1 MVARSYLS
9 HDIPVLGP
17 IGVAVT
23 GISTTPVTAIA
34 ADFVRHGILFH
45 NPNPTT
51 TLRILP
57 LGATL
62 VSGSGGIVIVPYG
75 FAEFYDSSGGNMGD
89 DDSLV
94 RVNCGWQVVADTAGA
109 AGLTIWNWTE
119 ANPAVTLAPMP
130 LVQQNLDVDISSPT
144 AQAVT
149 NLTTVSSQVRAAN
162 QVRRGLYMHNPGA
175 TYAKGIAPG
184 NIAAAIGAGS
194 IVLLPQASK
203 EIRARGKI
211 RINCAFNAVTAN
223 NADPD
228 LTLLTYL

>member
-1 MVARSYLS
+1 MTQRAYLS
-9 HDIPVLGP
+9 HDVPVLGP

-23 GISTTPVTAIA
+23 AISNVAVQAIA
-34 ADFVRHGILFH
+34 ADSMRHGILFH
-45 NPNPTT
+45 NPNPATV
-51 TLRILP
+51 LRILP
-57 LGATL
+57 LGPSL
-62 VSGSGGIVIVPYG
+62 VAGQGGIVIVPYG
-75 FAEFYDSSGGNMGD
+75 FQEFYDSSGGNFGD

-109 AGLTIWNWTE
+109 AGLTIWNWTD

-130 LVQQNLDVDISSPT
+130 LAQQHLDVDIASPT
-144 AQAVT
+144 AQAIT
-149 NLTTVSSQVRAAN
+149 NLTTVSSTIRNAN
-162 QVRRGLYMHNPGA
+162 QVRRGLYMHNPGSI
-175 TYAKGIAPG
+175 YAKGIAPG

-211 RINCAFNAVTAN
+211 RINCAFNGVTQN
-223 NADPD
+223 NADPN